1 MKNSAGTATPTPPAT
16 TNLGATM
23 RSTYRT
29 GSAHKARP
37 ALRNTA
43 MLSASAAIA
52 LMAAGCA
59 TAASEGTQEKAD
71 ATSSETTSSGSSSA
85 SSSDYKDGTYSAD
98 GSYTSPGGQQGVSV
112 EVTVADGVISDVTV
126 TPGAVDSQSKRFQED
141 FAENVADQV
150 VGKSLDDA
158 DVSVVA
164 SSSLTSEGFNEALAK
179 IAEEAGA

>member
-1 MKNSAGTATPTPPAT
+1 MTVQH
-16 TNLGATM
+16 
-23 RSTYRT
+23 RT
-29 GSAHKARP
+29 GTRTYARP
-37 ALRNTA
+37 VLRNTA

-59 TAASEGTQEKAD
+59 TAASEGTKENSDTK
-71 ATSSETTSSGSSSA
+71 SSSSA
-85 SSSDYKDGTYSAD
+85 TTDSTTTDSSTDSATASGSDYEDGTYSAK
-98 GSYTSPGGQQGVSV
+98 GEYTSPGGKQSVSV
-112 EVTVADGVISDVTV
+112 EVTLEDGVISDVTV
-126 TPGAVDSQSKRFQED
+126 TPGAVDSQSKRFQKD

-150 VGKSLDDA
+150 EGKSIDDA